1 MFPPFLKNLIE
12 NKKATLF
19 YKKQSHTKTS
29 PKKAC
34 LFVDS

>member
-1 MFPPFLKNLIE
+1 MFPPFLKNLME
-12 NKKATLF
+12 NKKAALF
-19 YKKQSHTKTS
+19 YKKQSHAKTN